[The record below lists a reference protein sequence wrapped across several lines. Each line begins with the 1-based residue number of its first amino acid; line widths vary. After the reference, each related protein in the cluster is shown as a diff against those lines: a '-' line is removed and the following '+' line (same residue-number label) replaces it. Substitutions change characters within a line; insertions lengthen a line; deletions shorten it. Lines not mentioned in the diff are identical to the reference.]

1 MKEGWMVGGK
11 TYEGRLDGWKIVVKK
26 TVFGYPRHFT
36 VLVMPT
42 YVVNNA
48 YLLHK
53 R

>member
-36 VLVMPT
+36 V
-42 YVVNNA
+42 
-48 YLLHK
+48 
-53 R
+53 